1 MAITEIEMNA
11 MTHTE
16 SASSVLA
23 SRAMIVSLSI
33 SQWSGRRLDREVT
46 DEVNQQHNA
55 ASDAGRYNKLL
66 LPREALAGI
75 VAIVSETRNDFLK
88 RTLPWMD
95 NGSRIMAADAYMAHM
110 SWIRSQ
116 TSKFEREV
124 DEFIQKYP
132 AYVADARKRL
142 NGMFK
147 DSDYPDAA
155 ELRAKFGVQCKVL
168 PVPASDDFRVNMSE
182 AQAELI
188 RADIEEQVQDATKA
202 AVRQIYERVH
212 EVCSRMVER
221 LNAYRPAARKGD
233 RAEGV
238 FRDSLVG
245 NVRDLISIMPALNI
259 TGDPY
264 LADMADKLRPLA
276 EHDADVLRDKP
287 AIRKDVA
294 AQAQAILDSMSDYL
308 A

>member
-1 MAITEIEMNA
+1 MNA
-11 MTHTE
+11 MIPMQ

-66 LPREALAGI
+66 LPKEALAGI
-75 VAIVSETRNDFLK
+75 VAVVSETRTDFLK

-95 NGSRIMAADAYMAHM
+95 NGSRIMAADAYLAHM

-116 TSKFEREV
+116 TNKFEREV
-124 DEFIQKYP
+124 DEFIRKYP
-132 AYVADARKRL
+132 GYVADAQKRL

-147 DSDYPDAA
+147 DNDYPDAA

-182 AQAELI
+182 AQADLI
-188 RADIEEQVQDATKA
+188 RADIEEQVQDATKT
-202 AVRQIYERVH
+202 AVRNIYERVA
-212 EVCSRMVER
+212 EVTGRMVER
-221 LNAYRPAARKGD
+221 LNAYRPAGRPGEKS
-233 RAEGV
+233 EGV

-245 NVRDLISIMPALNI
+245 NVRDLINILPALNI

-264 LADMADKLRPLA
+264 LADMASKLAPLA
-276 EHDADVLRDKP
+276 EHDAHVLRDDPK
-287 AIRKDVA
+287 IRKDVA
-294 AQAQAILDSMSDYL
+294 AEAKAIFDSLSDYL

>member
-1 MAITEIEMNA
+1 MNA
-11 MTHTE
+11 MTPLQ

-66 LPREALAGI
+66 LPKEALAGI
-75 VAIVSETRNDFLK
+75 VAVVSETRTDFLK

-95 NGSRIMAADAYMAHM
+95 NGSRIMAADAYLAHM

-116 TSKFEREV
+116 TNKFEREV

-132 AYVADARKRL
+132 GYVADAQKRL

-147 DSDYPDAA
+147 DNDYPDAA

-182 AQAELI
+182 AQADLI

-202 AVRQIYERVH
+202 AVRNIYERVA
-212 EVCSRMVER
+212 EVTGRMVER
-221 LNAYRPAARKGD
+221 LNAYKPAGRPGEKS
-233 RAEGV
+233 EGV

-245 NVRDLISIMPALNI
+245 NVRDLINILPALNI

-264 LADMADKLRPLA
+264 LADMASKLAPLA
-276 EHDADVLRDKP
+276 EHDASTLR
-287 AIRKDVA
+287 
-294 AQAQAILDSMSDYL
+294 
-308 A
+308 